1 MPSHI
6 ARVEI
11 ANVRLAAV
19 GSVDKPGI
27 AHSPPQGEPG
37 APRSE
42 REVYFTG
49 HGFIRTPV
57 YWRDTL
63 TQEQTVT
70 GPAIVEQADSTTVI
84 PPGWQSASDAVGNL
98 RLTGAPVVN

>member
-19 GSVDKPGI
+19 GSVDKPQI
-27 AHSPPQGEPG
+27 AHSPLQGDPSAPG
-37 APRSE
+37 SE

-49 HGFIRTPV
+49 HGFVPLRS
-57 YWRDTL
+57 
-63 TQEQTVT
+63 T
-70 GPAIVEQADSTTVI
+70 G
-84 PPGWQSASDAVGNL
+84 GMH
-98 RLTGAPVVN
+98 